1 MFFMDRLFSV
11 EFLLL
16 SHGKKRLSEVLHF
29 RAAAAALTK
38 REKKEVSD

>member
-16 SHGKKRLSEVLHF
+16 SHGKKNDFRKFFIFVRL
-29 RAAAAALTK
+29 R
-38 REKKEVSD
+38 RP